1 MNCRTIFTAAL
12 ILACTASVLPA
23 QPAKQAKPAQAAPAA
38 PAAQPGFTSPVAKQP
53 AFKSKEEQAAAVQM
67 FQTMQSPDTD
77 AAIKTCDSFLQ
88 KFPDSEFK
96 PVALYFLTLSYQTKN
111 DYEKTLTYG
120 EATLK
125 ADAGNYQ
132 TMLLLAQLVAARTRE
147 NDLDKEEKLKT
158 AEKYANQ
165 ALEALKTAPRPNPN
179 ISDAQWDMAKRD
191 LEAQA
196 YSAYALIALAQ
207 KKTDV
212 AIEQFQKSLA
222 TSPVPDP
229 STMVRLAN
237 AQAQVGKYDEAIA
250 TLEKVSTMSDVPPAV
265 KQIAQKE
272 LERTKQVKAK
282 AAAK

>member
-12 ILACTASVLPA
+12 ILACIASVLPA

-53 AFKSKEEQAAAVQM
+53 AFKSKEEQAAAVQV
-67 FQTMQSPDTD
+67 FQAMQSPDTD
-77 AAIKTCDSFLQ
+77 AAIKACDSFLQ

-96 PVALYFLTLSYQTKN
+96 PVALYFLTLSYQNKN

-125 ADAGNYQ
+125 ADPGNYQ

-158 AEKYANQ
+158 AEKYAGQ

-179 ISDAQWDMAKRD
+179 IADAQWEMAKRD

-196 YSAYALIALAQ
+196 YAAYALIALAQ

-222 TSPVPDP
+222 TAPMPDA

-250 TLEKVSTMSDVPPAV
+250 TLEKVSAMPDVPPAV

-272 LERTKQVKAK
+272 LERTKQIKAK

>member
-23 QPAKQAKPAQAAPAA
+23 QPAKQANPAQTAPAA
-38 PAAQPGFTSPVAKQP
+38 AAAQPGFTSPVAKQP
-53 AFKSKEEQAAAVQM
+53 AFKSKEEQDAAILM
-67 FQTMQSPDTD
+67 FQAMQAPDAD
-77 AAIKTCDSFLQ
+77 ARIKTCDSFLQ

-96 PVALYFLTLSYQTKN
+96 PVTLYFLTLSYQNKN

-125 ADAGNYQ
+125 ADPGNYQ

-179 ISDAQWDMAKRD
+179 VGDAQWELAKQD
-191 LEAQA
+191 LTAQA
-196 YSAYALIALAQ
+196 YAAYALIALAQ
-207 KKTDV
+207 KKIDV

-222 TSPVPDP
+222 TSPEPDP

-250 TLEKVSTMSDVPPAV
+250 TLEKVSAMPDVHPSV

-272 LERTKQVKAK
+272 LERTKLVKAK
-282 AAAK
+282 AAK

>member
-1 MNCRTIFTAAL
+1 
-12 ILACTASVLPA
+12 
-23 QPAKQAKPAQAAPAA
+23 
-38 PAAQPGFTSPVAKQP
+38 
-53 AFKSKEEQAAAVQM
+53 
-67 FQTMQSPDTD
+67 MQSPDID
-77 AAIKTCDSFLQ
+77 AAIKACDSFLQ

-96 PVALYFLTLSYQTKN
+96 PVALYFLTLSYQNKN

-125 ADAGNYQ
+125 ADPGNYQ

-179 ISDAQWDMAKRD
+179 ISDAQWEMAKRD

-196 YSAYALIALAQ
+196 YAAYALIALAQ

-212 AIEQFQKSLA
+212 AIQQFQKSLA
-222 TSPVPDP
+222 TTPVPDA

-250 TLEKVSTMSDVPPAV
+250 TLEKVAAMPEAPPAV

-272 LERTKQVKAK
+272 LERTKLVKAK

>member
-77 AAIKTCDSFLQ
+77 AAIKAGDSFLQ

-125 ADAGNYQ
+125 ADPGNYQ

-179 ISDAQWDMAKRD
+179 IADAQWEMAKRD

-196 YSAYALIALAQ
+196 YAAYALIALAQ

-222 TSPVPDP
+222 TSPIPDA

-250 TLEKVSTMSDVPPAV
+250 TLEKVSAMPDAPPAV